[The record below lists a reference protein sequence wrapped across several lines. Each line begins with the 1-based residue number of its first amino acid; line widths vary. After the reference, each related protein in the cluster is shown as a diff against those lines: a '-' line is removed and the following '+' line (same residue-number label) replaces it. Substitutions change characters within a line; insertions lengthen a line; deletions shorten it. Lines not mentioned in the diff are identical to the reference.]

1 MQGTPGHARRLPE
14 DMEGWVEGNKE
25 PGVKGGKAV
34 SSLMQRTTLGLRTLS
49 GLMWVTSA
57 ELCSVLESQTQNSG
71 SSLELST
78 AHKVEGP
85 RTTHLIPFPPC
96 SKRRET

>member
-34 SSLMQRTTLGLRTLS
+34 SSLMQRTPWTENSQWTNVGHLCGALLCAGESNPEFWQLS
-49 GLMWVTSA
+49 G
-57 ELCSVLESQTQNSG
+57 TQ
-71 SSLELST
+71 
-78 AHKVEGP
+78 HGP
-85 RTTHLIPFPPC
+85 QG
-96 SKRRET
+96 